1 MNATSR
7 QCYYPKPWLTLIGD
21 SRINHNIPLS
31 TNIANTP
38 SLFSYTMRGWVVQ
51 LPSPFPTSSQW
62 ADDSRRR
69 EARGPLWGG
78 DDWMGRCDGSDRR
91 RTLWKSISM
100 HFERAL
106 TFSYYSSAFPW
117 GELGHGASVC
127 DVGGG
132 IGHVTMQLA
141 KAHPTLQLKL
151 QDLPER
157 ILQAKNEVWP
167 KECPEAIQEN
177 RIEFEPI
184 DFLSE
189 SPIKDCN
196 VYYVGSTILF
206 TRSLS
211 HETQTSQLKNIM

>member
-1 MNATSR
+1 
-7 QCYYPKPWLTLIGD
+7 
-21 SRINHNIPLS
+21 
-31 TNIANTP
+31 
-38 SLFSYTMRGWVVQ
+38 
-51 LPSPFPTSSQW
+51 
-62 ADDSRRR
+62 
-69 EARGPLWGG
+69 
-78 DDWMGRCDGSDRR
+78 
-91 RTLWKSISM
+91 
-100 HFERAL
+100 
-106 TFSYYSSAFPW
+106 
-117 GELGHGASVC
+117 
-127 DVGGG
+127 
-132 IGHVTMQLA
+132 MQLA

>member
-1 MNATSR
+1 
-7 QCYYPKPWLTLIGD
+7 
-21 SRINHNIPLS
+21 
-31 TNIANTP
+31 
-38 SLFSYTMRGWVVQ
+38 
-51 LPSPFPTSSQW
+51 
-62 ADDSRRR
+62 
-69 EARGPLWGG
+69 
-78 DDWMGRCDGSDRR
+78 
-91 RTLWKSISM
+91 M

-106 TFSYYSSAFPW
+106 TFSNYASAFPW

>member
-1 MNATSR
+1 
-7 QCYYPKPWLTLIGD
+7 
-21 SRINHNIPLS
+21 
-31 TNIANTP
+31 
-38 SLFSYTMRGWVVQ
+38 
-51 LPSPFPTSSQW
+51 
-62 ADDSRRR
+62 
-69 EARGPLWGG
+69 
-78 DDWMGRCDGSDRR
+78 
-91 RTLWKSISM
+91 M

-117 GELGHGASVC
+117 GGLGHGASVC

-196 VYYVGSTILF
+196 VYYVGSTIFFYAFFISRDTNIPAQEHHVSFISKNFASGSFFFVATTGRMKLAS
-206 TRSLS
+206 RS
-211 HETQTSQLKNIM
+211 